1 MQDKNKLDLLDFLGK
16 VKDNRIE
23 RTKKYPI
30 SEILFLV
37 LSGLVSGMN
46 TWDDI
51 QFFGE
56 QKIEWLRK
64 YLPYASGI
72 PSHDTLNRVFSL
84 INKAEFE
91 HYFTE
96 WMKANIDL
104 PEGALIH
111 IDGKVSRGSATKN
124 EKQTSKVNGGKQS
137 VLLLNA
143 WASDLSVTL
152 SQLTVE
158 ADTNETATLPEILSN
173 LTLDNTIVTID
184 SAGCYPNI
192 TNQIITSK
200 ANYVIALKLNQ
211 PNLYSAVENAFAKK
225 EDTSEEKEAKKL
237 LEEKANLV
245 ELNEKNKVWQ
255 ERLYEILP
263 ASALNIDCSEWK
275 GLEEVIKVTYY
286 RKDRFKPLSKITLY
300 YLTSLSTK
308 VSTLKT
314 LSNIVRK
321 HWSVEN
327 NLHWTLDVV
336 FGEDSSKNRDRN
348 VVANLSVSRKIA
360 LNCINALKTDKKM
373 PKERKRKWCFID
385 DNIRSQC
392 LRFKE
397 NLTTV

>member
-1 MQDKNKLDLLDFLGK
+1 MQEKKKLDLLDFLGK
-16 VKDNRIE
+16 VKDKRIE

-104 PEGALIH
+104 PESALIH
-111 IDGKVSRGSATKN
+111 IDGKVSRGSATKY

-137 VLLLNA
+137 ILLLNA
-143 WASDLSVTL
+143 WASDLSASL
-152 SQLTVE
+152 SQLTVA
-158 ADTNETATLPEILSN
+158 ADTNETAMLPEILSN
-173 LTLDNTIVTID
+173 LTLEHTIVTID

-192 TNQIITSK
+192 TNQITDSK

-211 PNLYSAVENAFAKK
+211 PNLYLAVEDAFVKK
-225 EDTSEEKEAKKL
+225 EDTLLEKEAKKL
-237 LEEKANLV
+237 LEEKTNKPD
-245 ELNEKNKVWQ
+245 LNDKNKVWQ
-255 ERLYEILP
+255 ERYYEILP
-263 ASALNIDCSEWK
+263 ATALNIDYSEWK
-275 GLEEVIKVTYY
+275 GLEQVIKVTYY
-286 RKDRFKPLSKITLY
+286 RKDRFKPLSKTTLY
-300 YLTSLSTK
+300 YLTSLSTQ
-308 VSTLKT
+308 VSTLEN

-321 HWSVEN
+321 HWSIEN
-327 NLHWTLDVV
+327 NLHWTLDVI
-336 FGEDSSKNRDRN
+336 FGEDSSKNRNRN

-397 NLTTV
+397 NLTSV